1 MNKSFYL
8 CNYKL
13 VQIKMTLEQQVHQ
26 NDVKLRKAEER
37 IKRLEEIV
45 AKLVVRET
53 NKEREAE
60 TQIEFEMLRDEA
72 SSQIGHDM

>member
-1 MNKSFYL
+1 
-8 CNYKL
+8 
-13 VQIKMTLEQQVHQ
+13 MTLEKQIHH

-60 TQIEFEMLRDEA
+60 EQIEFEQYRDEA
-72 SSQIGHDM
+72 TSQIGHDM

>member
-1 MNKSFYL
+1 
-8 CNYKL
+8 
-13 VQIKMTLEQQVHQ
+13 MTLEQQVHQ

-45 AKLVVRET
+45 ANLVVRET

-60 TQIEFEMLRDEA
+60 AQSEFEALRDEA

>member
-1 MNKSFYL
+1 
-8 CNYKL
+8 
-13 VQIKMTLEQQVHQ
+13 MTLEQQVHQ
-26 NDVKLRKAEER
+26 NDVKLRKAEDR

-60 TQIEFEMLRDEA
+60 AQSEFESLRNEA

>member
-1 MNKSFYL
+1 
-8 CNYKL
+8 
-13 VQIKMTLEQQVHQ
+13 MTLEQQVYQ

-60 TQIEFEMLRDEA
+60 AQNEFELLRDEA
-72 SSQIGHDM
+72 SSQTGHAIHSVHGKPYLL

>member
-1 MNKSFYL
+1 
-8 CNYKL
+8 
-13 VQIKMTLEQQVHQ
+13 MTLEQQVHQ

-60 TQIEFEMLRDEA
+60 AQSEFEALRDEA
-72 SSQIGHDM
+72 SSKIGHDM

>member
-1 MNKSFYL
+1 
-8 CNYKL
+8 
-13 VQIKMTLEQQVHQ
+13 MTLEQQVHQ

-45 AKLVVRET
+45 ANLVVRET

-60 TQIEFEMLRDEA
+60 AQSEFEALRDV
-72 SSQIGHDM
+72 